1 MRGLFTALILAGALL
16 TDALADA
23 PAALADV
30 LNLDAQA
37 TSEVPYD
44 IAIVTLAIDRESKS
58 SDTLSPDINK
68 ILADAMA
75 EAKKAGVSAE
85 SGGYY
90 VSPTYNNRNQ
100 RVAWHG
106 RAEIILRSKD
116 FTAIGKLSGDLAEKM
131 QMAGVNFDLSPE
143 RRQSE
148 ESRLIEEAVSNLKA
162 KARTTLKALGYQ
174 DFGIR
179 EITLSQG
186 GAMVHTQVATMAR
199 AAMTDAAPVP
209 VEGGKARISVT
220 LSGSLQMKR

>member
-131 QMAGVNFDLSPE
+131 QMAGMNFDLSPE

>member
-58 SDTLSPDINK
+58 SDTLSADINK

-116 FTAIGKLSGDLAEKM
+116 FTAIGKLSGELAEKM

>member
-1 MRGLFTALILAGALL
+1 MRGLFTALILSGALL
-16 TDALADA
+16 TEALADA
-23 PAALADV
+23 PLPVADV

-58 SDTLSPDINK
+58 SDTLSAEINK
-68 ILADAMA
+68 ILSDAMA

-100 RVAWHG
+100 RVGWHG

-116 FTAIGKLSGDLAEKM
+116 FTAIGKLAGELSEKM
-131 QMAGVNFDLSPE
+131 QMAGMSFDLSPE

-148 ESRLIEEAVSNLKA
+148 EARLIEEAVSNLKT

-174 DFGIR
+174 DFGILQM
-179 EITLSQG
+179 TVSQG
-186 GAMVHTQVATMAR
+186 GAMVHPQVAAMAR
-199 AAMTDAAPVP
+199 GTLNDAALVP

>member
-58 SDTLSPDINK
+58 SDTLSADINK

-116 FTAIGKLSGDLAEKM
+116 FTAIGKLSGELAEKM
-131 QMAGVNFDLSPE
+131 QMAGMNFDLSPE

>member
-199 AAMTDAAPVP
+199 AAMTDAAPLP

>member
-16 TDALADA
+16 SEAFADA
-23 PAALADV
+23 PVPVADV

-44 IAIVTLAIDRESKS
+44 IAIVTLAIDRESKN
-58 SDTLSPDINK
+58 SDTLSAEINK

-100 RVAWHG
+100 RVGWHG

-116 FTAIGKLSGDLAEKM
+116 FTVIGKLAGELGEKM
-131 QMAGVNFDLSPE
+131 QMAGMNFDLSQE
-143 RRQSE
+143 RRHSE
-148 ESRLIEEAVSNLKA
+148 EARLIEEAVAILKT

-186 GAMVHTQVATMAR
+186 GAMVHPQVAMMAR
-199 AAMTDAAPVP
+199 GAMTDTAPVP

>member
-1 MRGLFTALILAGALL
+1 MRGLFTALILAGTLL
-16 TDALADA
+16 SNALADA
-23 PAALADV
+23 PVAVADV

-58 SDTLSPDINK
+58 SDTLSADINK
-68 ILADAMA
+68 ILSDAMA

-100 RVAWHG
+100 RVGWHG
-106 RAEIILRSKD
+106 RAEIVLRSKD
-116 FTAIGKLSGDLAEKM
+116 FTAIGKLGGELAERM
-131 QMAGVNFDLSPE
+131 QMAGMGFDLSPE

-148 ESRLIEEAVSNLKA
+148 ESRLIEEAVTHLKT

-174 DFGIR
+174 DFSIR
-179 EITLSQG
+179 QITLSQG
-186 GAMVHTQVATMAR
+186 GAMVHPQVATMAR

-209 VEGGKARISVT
+209 VEGGKTRISVT

>member
-116 FTAIGKLSGDLAEKM
+116 FTAIGKLSGELAEKM
-131 QMAGVNFDLSPE
+131 QMAGMNFDLSPE

>member
-58 SDTLSPDINK
+58 SDTLSADINK

-131 QMAGVNFDLSPE
+131 QMAGMNFDLSPE

-209 VEGGKARISVT
+209 V
-220 LSGSLQMKR
+220 

>member
-58 SDTLSPDINK
+58 SDTLSADINK

-131 QMAGVNFDLSPE
+131 QMAGMNFDLSPE